1 MTFDDFRN
9 IFKNVFTGKVGITSK
24 VKKIPLSITYKDG
37 AFALANDDNSV
48 KEPFSI
54 DKVC

>member
-24 VKKIPLSITYKDG
+24 VKKIPLSITYKNG